1 MARPSVLPLP
11 DDQAKRLLVQLGA
24 IDQAHPAGTNR
35 AFLRDFF
42 ELVRQ
47 ITGGVY
53 GARTYIQL
61 LKQFAAH
68 RGPSATTVN
77 DELQGYKA
85 RILVAGGAAPAPSPE
100 IPVRGVRSETPSGTP
115 TSTSEPSRFAL
126 EAMGRVGELAQ
137 LQQVEVDRLRQRA
150 ERVERQAEIAFRERE
165 EAERVATAAKAE
177 LAGVLSSRDQLQATV
192 QQLTAALQLANDR
205 AAAENRENMMR
216 IDRARQEVREEV
228 QGLREQ
234 VVEARKRI
242 AQLETD
248 KRQTETIVDGL
259 RRLVN
264 ELKATPRHE

>member
-11 DDQAKRLLVQLGA
+11 DDQAKQLLAQLGA

-42 ELVRQ
+42 ELVHQ

-77 DELQGYKA
+77 GELQAYKA
-85 RILVAGGAAPAPSPE
+85 HILAAGGAAARPSPE
-100 IPVRGVRSETPSGTP
+100 SPARAEARAITT

-126 EAMGRVGELAQ
+126 EAMGRAGELAQ

-150 ERVERQAEIAFRERE
+150 ERVERQAEIASRQRE
-165 EAERVATAAKAE
+165 EAERAATAAKAE
-177 LAGVLSSRDQLQATV
+177 LAGALGSRDQLQATV

-205 AAAENRENMMR
+205 AASENRENMVR
-216 IDRARQEVREEV
+216 IDRARQEAREEV

-234 VVEARKRI
+234 LVEARRRI

>member
-11 DDQAKRLLVQLGA
+11 DDQAKRLLAQLGA
-24 IDQAHPAGTNR
+24 IDLAHPAGTNR

-77 DELQGYKA
+77 DELQAYKA
-85 RILVAGGAAPAPSPE
+85 RILAGGGAAAQPSAE
-100 IPVRGVRSETPSGTP
+100 SAVRSETRRVT
-115 TSTSEPSRFAL
+115 TTNASEPSHSAH
-126 EAMGRVGELAQ
+126 EAIGRVGELAQ

-150 ERVERQAEIAFRERE
+150 ERVERQAELAFRQRE
-165 EAERVATAAKAE
+165 EAERAATAAKAE
-177 LAGVLSSRDQLQATV
+177 LAGVLGSRDQLQATV

-205 AAAENRENMMR
+205 AAAENRENMVR
-216 IDRARQEVREEV
+216 IDRARQEAREEV
-228 QGLREQ
+228 QALREQ
-234 VVEARKRI
+234 LVEARRRI

>member
-11 DDQAKRLLVQLGA
+11 DDQAKRLLAQLDA
-24 IDQAHPAGTNR
+24 IDRAHPAGTNR

-53 GARTYIQL
+53 GAKTYIQL

-77 DELQGYKA
+77 GELQAYKA
-85 RILVAGGAAPAPSPE
+85 RILAGGGAAAQPSAE
-100 IPVRGVRSETPSGTP
+100 SAVRSETRPVT
-115 TSTSEPSRFAL
+115 TMHAKEPSRSAH
-126 EAMGRVGELAQ
+126 EAIGRVGELAQ

-150 ERVERQAEIAFRERE
+150 ERVERQAEFAFRQRE
-165 EAERVATAAKAE
+165 EAERAATAAKAE
-177 LAGVLSSRDQLQATV
+177 LAGVVGSRDQLQATV

-205 AAAENRENMMR
+205 AAAENRENMVR
-216 IDRARQEVREEV
+216 IDRARQEAREEV
-228 QGLREQ
+228 HGLREQ
-234 VVEARKRI
+234 LVEARRRI
-242 AQLETD
+242 VQLETD
-248 KRQTETIVDGL
+248 KRQAETIVDGL